1 MIVFLLFISSGLFL
15 GWSLGANDAANIFGT
30 AVGSKML
37 SFKKAAIIASIF
49 IILGAVIQ
57 GSGTTETLSKLGT
70 VDAIGGAFTVALCAA
85 FTVFI
90 MTRNKLPVSTTQSI
104 VGAIIGWNLFTNN
117 KTDYSIL
124 TTILTSWVAGPIIGI
139 VFAALLFLLTRWLL
153 HKLKIHLIK
162 LDGYI
167 RWGLIIVGAFGA
179 YSLGANNIA
188 NVVGVFMS
196 SAPNLIIDLGL
207 FQLNGA
213 QLIFL
218 LGGVSIAIG
227 VFTYG
232 SKVME
237 TVGSQIMN
245 LSSEAAMVVVL
256 AQALVLF
263 IFSSTG
269 LSNFLETV
277 GLPRI
282 PLVPISSSQIVVG
295 AIIGIGLVKGVQEIK
310 VKTLGGIFLGWILTP
325 IAACI
330 LSFFAL
336 FFVKNV
342 FNITVTSAV
351 ASIPATP
358 VDASS
363 MVATSAMKHVN
374 MVWPFTLMVIVVV
387 VALFVFYIIKQQ
399 KLRVKAQDELYK
411 KQNDFYIAQKA
422 LTELELKTI
431 RLENSSLAS
440 KLEFK
445 RKELIN
451 YALNIIEQQNFMAS
465 ILDKLIE
472 IKNINKDSEREEML
486 DGLIVLIK
494 QKMANSDKVKNFNI
508 EAEKMHKDFYQR
520 LSDQFPDLT
529 ENDKRLA
536 TLLRL
541 GFSSKEIAP
550 LLNISPKSVEIIR
563 YRLRKKINL
572 KKGDNLI
579 QFINNL

>member
-1 MIVFLLFISSGLFL
+1 MFLLFISSGLFL

-351 ASIPATP
+351 ASIPTTP

>member
-1 MIVFLLFISSGLFL
+1 MFLFFISSGLFL
-15 GWSLGANDAANIFGT
+15 GWSLGANDAANVFGT

-37 SFKKAAIIASIF
+37 SFKKAAIIASVF
-49 IILGAVIQ
+49 ITLGAVIQ
-57 GSGTTETLSKLGT
+57 GGGTTETLSKLGA

-85 FTVFI
+85 FTVFV
-90 MTRNKLPVSTTQSI
+90 MTRNKLPVSTTQAI

-124 TTILTSWVAGPIIGI
+124 TTILSSWVIGPIIGI
-139 VFAALLFLLTRWLL
+139 VFAALLFIFVRWLL
-153 HKLKIHLIK
+153 HRLKIHLIK

-179 YSLGANNIA
+179 FSLGANNIA
-188 NVVGVFMS
+188 NVVGVFIG
-196 SAPNLIIDLGL
+196 SAPNLIIDLGI
-207 FQLNGA
+207 FHLNGV

-218 LGGVSIAIG
+218 LGGLSIALG

-237 TVGSQIMN
+237 TVGEGIMN
-245 LSSEAAMVVVL
+245 LSSEAAIVVVL

-269 LSNFLETV
+269 LSNLLASI

-282 PLVPISSSQIVVG
+282 PLVPVSSSQLVVG
-295 AIIGIGLVKGVQEIK
+295 AVIGIGLVKGVQEIRMK
-310 VKTLGGIFLGWILTP
+310 ILGGILLGWIITP

-336 FFVKNV
+336 FFIQNV
-342 FNITVTSAV
+342 FNLSVTNSSASAAIEHVESAV
-351 ASIPATP
+351 SSN
-358 VDASS
+358 VD
-363 MVATSAMKHVN
+363 VAKQIN
-374 MVWPFTLMVIVVV
+374 MVWPFALIVVAVIVTLVV
-387 VALFVFYIIKQQ
+387 YYIIIQQ
-399 KLRVKAQDELYK
+399 RLRVKAQNELYK
-411 KQNDFYIAQKA
+411 KQNDYFTAQKA

-431 RLENSSLAS
+431 RLENSSLS
-440 KLEFK
+440 NKLEFK

-451 YALNIIEQQNFMAS
+451 YALSIIEQQNFMSS
-465 ILDKLIE
+465 ILESLEELKSLS
-472 IKNINKDSEREEML
+472 DSEKSEKL
-486 DGLIVLIK
+486 DSLIMLIK
-494 QKMANSDKVKNFNI
+494 QKMNNSDKVKDFAV
-508 EAEKMHKDFYQR
+508 EAEKMHKDFYHR

-550 LLNISPKSVEIIR
+550 LLNISPKSVEIVR

-572 KKGDNLI
+572 KQGDNLI

>member
-1 MIVFLLFISSGLFL
+1 MFLLFISSGLFL